1 MLHSSVRL
9 LLCSSPVTVCSDI
22 KFISYNSFKTWCLY
36 EGIHF
41 ILSHVSVAPANPAD
55 LPTASEA
62 PVTGHRQHCDGSG
75 SSYYCSAENHSST
88 APRAESCFHST
99 WAENIIWQSKSWFAF
114 SEAGEILFWTVFIW
128 YWNIDFSFSPVLTL
142 SLVSELTLVVRMW

>member
-9 LLCSSPVTVCSDI
+9 LVCLSPATVCIDV
-22 KFISYNSFKTWCLY
+22 KFVSYSSFNTWCLY
-36 EGIHF
+36 ENVHL
-41 ILSHVSVAPANPAD
+41 ILSYVSVAPANPAD

-114 SEAGEILFWTVFIW
+114 SEAEEHWFWTVFIL
-128 YWNIDFSFSPVLTL
+128 YWNIDFYFSPILIL
-142 SLVSELTLVVRMW
+142 SLASELTYVIRLW